1 MRFLFLIMLLV
12 SCGRKTVYTYPPVP
26 ANEASPEVRAE
37 ITDELVQLEKDFD
50 SIGVKINLQEMPVVV
65 SPLPFGVVGRC
76 QYAEKEK
83 GAYII
88 LSPLL
93 FPREEYL
100 PLDAYLY
107 EKDFV
112 RVLIHEI
119 GHCYFHRQHE
129 EPKFLESSGNS
140 FELHYEGTD
149 VVEDKIPVSVM
160 PAESIYRMPKAL
172 KLYYLSEL
180 AGKARLTDAVI
191 LRQFADFSIVS
202 NSNTIQPAEKEGS
215 VVTEL
220 FKSSWAQYTP

>member
-26 ANEASPEVRAE
+26 ANQASPQVRAE
-37 ITDELVQLEKDFD
+37 ISDELVQLEKDFD
-50 SIGVKINLQEMPVVV
+50 SIGVKINLHEMPVVV

-76 QYAEKEK
+76 QYGEKEK
-83 GAYII
+83 GVYII

-93 FPREEYL
+93 FPREEFL
-100 PLDAYLY
+100 PLDAFMY

-129 EPKFLESSGNS
+129 EPKFLQSSGNA

-180 AGKARLTDAVI
+180 AGKAKLTDPVD
-191 LRQFADFSIVS
+191 LRQFADFTIVS
-202 NSNTIQPAEKEGS
+202 NSNTIQPTEKEGS

-220 FKSSWAQYTP
+220 FKSSGPQYAP